1 MVSRYAPGGVTPEQ
15 TACVER
21 FELVKEI
28 VGGIRNVRKTKN
40 IAQKEALTLI
50 CAADENYPAE
60 FAAVIAKM
68 GNLSSIVPLASSAGD
83 SEAAKPAGA
92 AAFMVKTTEYFIPL
106 GSMIDA
112 EAERERLTKELDY
125 ARGFLAS
132 VLKKLSNERF
142 VQNAPEQV
150 VANERAK
157 QADAQAKIKALEEQL
172 AALE

>member
-1 MVSRYAPGGVTPEQ
+1 MPFITEEIWHYIAPRGAKDSIMVSRYAPGGVTPEQ

-40 IAQKEALTLI
+40 IAQ
-50 CAADENYPAE
+50 
-60 FAAVIAKM
+60 
-68 GNLSSIVPLASSAGD
+68 
-83 SEAAKPAGA
+83 EAAKPAGA
-92 AAFMVKTTEYFIPL
+92 AAVMVKTTEYFIPL